1 VKDRLRRWRPRTPP
15 LPADL
20 EQSVDPADPD
30 WFARELAIAAAPPWW
45 VWRFLLWSVSPAVS
59 LFGRV
64 VVTGSVPEHLRGG
77 PVIVAANHI
86 GDYDTFTVAAALHK
100 VGLVPRFLA
109 TGGIM
114 KAPVAGPVLE
124 RCGGVRVDRGTDV
137 AAHAMRVVLVGLEH
151 GAHVVVYP
159 EGRVGLTAD
168 GWPERGRTGLA
179 RLALQTR
186 VPVIPVSQWGAHE
199 VLQYRND
206 WGKLRTLL
214 SAAWRQP
221 ALRVHVGEPVP
232 LDDLS
237 PGVTGDANRARA
249 RIMAA
254 ITRGLVPLRADEPT
268 DRIAFH
274 DPTRPVKAVAMFPGG
289 HVPDDVPAGVPAG
302 LPAGRGAGP
311 TPPPAGTLRR

>member
-1 VKDRLRRWRPRTPP
+1 MREGLRARLRTWGPATPA

-20 EQSVDPADPD
+20 EASVGDDDPD
-30 WFARELAIAAAPPWW
+30 WFGRELAIAARPPWW
-45 VWRFLLWSVSPAVS
+45 LWRFALTTVSPAVS

-64 VVTGSVPEHLRGG
+64 VVTGSVPGHLRGG
-77 PVIVAANHI
+77 PLILAANHI
-86 GDYDTFTVAAALHK
+86 GDYDMFAVATALHRT
-100 VGLVPRFLA
+100 GLVPRFLTA
-109 TGGIM
+109 GGIM
-114 KAPVAGPVLE
+114 RAPVVGPVLE
-124 RCGGVRVDRGTDV
+124 RAGGIRVDRGTDV
-137 AAHAMRVVLVGLEH
+137 AAHAMRVVLVALEH
-151 GAHVVVYP
+151 GGHVMVYP

-206 WGKLRTLL
+206 WGKLRTAL

-221 ALRVHVGEPVP
+221 ALRVHIGAPVP
-232 LDDLS
+232 LDDLA
-237 PGVTGDANRARA
+237 PGRTGDAHRART

-254 ITRGLVPLRADEPT
+254 ITRGLVPLRAGEPS

-274 DPTRPVKAVAMFPGG
+274 DPTRPVTAVAAFPGG
-289 HVPDDVPAGVPAG
+289 RVPPEIP
-302 LPAGRGAGP
+302 GAGP